1 MTISPDAILAA
12 IDRHLA
18 AIPAGRSTVTV
29 EEHRDVLLDLRLAVT
44 GANPAPAGGA
54 PAESA
59 TEPAVEA
66 VDEPVDAPAGPVVD
80 EPLAG
85 VPDDFDL
92 EPVAAGVEVDPPLT
106 GLDLARE
113 ITVPAEGRADDF
125 PDEIDDVLDD
135 PFEAEPVADEPE
147 LVEPAPAAE
156 PEPVEPEPVRVAV
169 VHLRLAASKLGV
181 IARCGDLID
190 PDTGDTSTPWG
201 EDVTC
206 PDCLARID
214 EETSPTADTDDDAA
228 PADPEPEGD
237 AGETADAA
245 AVPDAADQTV
255 DAALPDDDG
264 SEPSWIHDDGDDTD
278 APVIHQ
284 LAEVEGTGHGKNKV
298 AKAKC
303 GNVETVLKSESFTET
318 ASWLDEVTCPD
329 CIALRHQAQPDQ
341 AAA

>member
-29 EEHRDVLLDLRLAVT
+29 EEHRDVLLDLRLSVT

-66 VDEPVDAPAGPVVD
+66 IDDEPA
-80 EPLAG
+80 AG

-92 EPVAAGVEVDPPLT
+92 EPAVAELVVDPALT

-135 PFEAEPVADEPE
+135 PFDDQPAAAPVADGPEPE
-147 LVEPAPAAE
+147 PEPEVEPAPE
-156 PEPVEPEPVRVAV
+156 PEPEPVRAAV
-169 VHLRLAASKLGV
+169 VHLRLAASKIGV
-181 IARCGDLID
+181 IARCGELID
-190 PDTGDTSTPWG
+190 PGTGDTSTPWG
-201 EDVTC
+201 EEVTC
-206 PDCLARID
+206 PDCLAKTD
-214 EETSPTADTDDDAA
+214 DDDDDAPTGDTDDDATRA
-228 PADPEPEGD
+228 AAEPDSE
-237 AGETADAA
+237 AGEAATDAA
-245 AVPDAADQTV
+245 ADKATQTV
-255 DAALPDDDG
+255 GAALPDDDG
-264 SEPSWIHDDGDDTD
+264 TEPSWIHDDGDAPDT
-278 APVIHQ
+278 PLIHQ
-284 LAEVEGTGHGKNKV
+284 LAEVEGTGHGKNKI

-303 GNVETVLKSESFTET
+303 GNVETVLKSESFAET
-318 ASWLDEVTCPD
+318 ASWLDDVTCPD
-329 CIALRHQAQPDQ
+329 CIALRHQASDRS